1 MAQLPHNQGMES
13 AQAPAITVAAVA
25 RRLGVSPATLRTW
38 DRRYGVGPS
47 EHSAGAHRRYSPDD
61 LQALERMQALIR
73 AGVSTADAARAVLSG
88 AGLAVV
94 APIAHPEVPSR
105 PGGGAVISVAG
116 ATPSARGLA
125 RAAMCLDGRACV
137 DLITESLRERGAVWT
152 WDEILIP
159 VLTGLG
165 QRWNDTGGTIETEHL
180 VSESV
185 KQAFGTYAHE
195 LVRGERTE
203 RVVLLAAAPD
213 EPHNLPLWALAAALA
228 ERSVVSVQLGSRLP
242 VHSLTS
248 AVKRTG
254 PAAVFVWS
262 QTDET
267 GHLDLLEAIPDSRRP
282 PLVLVGGPGWD
293 PHAAQDHWVGDLSS
307 AVTRLVRAVVG

>member
-1 MAQLPHNQGMES
+1 
-13 AQAPAITVAAVA
+13 
-25 RRLGVSPATLRTW
+25 
-38 DRRYGVGPS
+38 
-47 EHSAGAHRRYSPDD
+47 
-61 LQALERMQALIR
+61 
-73 AGVSTADAARAVLSG
+73 
-88 AGLAVV
+88 
-94 APIAHPEVPSR
+94 
-105 PGGGAVISVAG
+105 
-116 ATPSARGLA
+116 
-125 RAAMCLDGRACV
+125 
-137 DLITESLRERGAVWT
+137 
-152 WDEILIP
+152 